1 MLLMQKHREEVCSLR
16 NIAEKMKDIE
26 KTNLSDE
33 QYRIINGEKVIVS
46 RRKRRRNMSLY
57 YFIVVVFVIMALIF
71 LSLTVFF
78 NIKKT
83 DISGTDLYTDEQIIQ
98 IAGISNKDNLFRID
112 TDQMK
117 SDILSSFPYLEDITI
132 KRKLPST
139 LQFTAV
145 QAVPMA
151 NIQNKDGT
159 FCVISTTGRIV
170 ETGVLEKKQ
179 GLVTVTGM
187 DLKVKDLGK
196 TYEDKDGMKS
206 TILNQMLS
214 EINTLGMT
222 KLNTINLKDRTN
234 IKMKY
239 DNRLDIEIGS
249 SVDLGFKIRYVEAVI
264 DKLSETYQGTLI
276 YHNATSGLSAIPK
289 TAEAT
294 S

>member
-1 MLLMQKHREEVCSLR
+1 
-16 NIAEKMKDIE
+16 MKDIE
-26 KTNLSDE
+26 KSNLSDE

-57 YFIVVVFVIMALIF
+57 YFIAVVFIIMALIF

-78 NIKKT
+78 NIKKI
-83 DISGTDLYTDEQIIQ
+83 DIKGTDLYTDEQIIQ
-98 IAGISNKDNLFRID
+98 IAGLSDNDNLFRID

-170 ETGVLEKKQ
+170 ETGVLDKKAD
-179 GLVTVTGM
+179 LVTVEGM

-196 TYEDKDGMKS
+196 TYEDKDSMKT
-206 TILNQMLS
+206 TILGQILS
-214 EINTLGMT
+214 EINTLGMSSM
-222 KLNTINLKDRTN
+222 NTIDLSDRTN
-234 IKMKY
+234 IKMTY
-239 DNRLDIEIGS
+239 DGRLDIEVGS
-249 SVDLGFKIRYVEAVI
+249 SVDLAFKIRYVEAVI
-264 DKLSETYQGTLI
+264 QKLSPTYQGTLI

-289 TAEAT
+289 KAEAT
-294 S
+294 SEGN

>member
-1 MLLMQKHREEVCSLR
+1 
-16 NIAEKMKDIE
+16 MKDIE

-78 NIKKT
+78 NIKKI
-83 DISGTDLYTDEQIIQ
+83 DVSGTDLYTDEQIIQ
-98 IAGISNKDNLFRID
+98 IAGVTSDDNLFRID

-117 SDILSSFPYLEDITI
+117 ADILSSFPYLEDITI
-132 KRKLPST
+132 KRKFPST
-139 LQFTAV
+139 LNFIAV

-151 NIQNKDGT
+151 NIQNEDGT

-170 ETGVLEKKQ
+170 ETGVLNKKA

-196 TYEDKDGMKS
+196 TYEDKDSMKT
-206 TILNQMLS
+206 TILSQILS
-214 EINTLGMT
+214 EINILGMT
-222 KLNTINLKDRTN
+222 NMNTINLSDRTN
-234 IKMKY
+234 IKMTY
-239 DNRLDIEIGS
+239 DGRLDIEIGS

-264 DKLSETYQGTLI
+264 NKLSKTYQGTLI

-294 S
+294 T

>member
-1 MLLMQKHREEVCSLR
+1 MLLKSGLF
-16 NIAEKMKDIE
+16 KMKDIE

-46 RRKRRRNMSLY
+46 RKKRRRNMSLY

-78 NIKKT
+78 NIKKI
-83 DISGTDLYTDEQIIQ
+83 DITGTDLYTDEQIVQ
-98 IAGISNKDNLFRID
+98 IAGLSDDDNLFRID

-151 NIQNKDGT
+151 NVQNDDGT

-170 ETGVLEKKQ
+170 ETGVLDKKE
-179 GLVTVTGM
+179 GLVTVSGM

-196 TYEDKDGMKS
+196 TYEDKDSMKT
-206 TILNQMLS
+206 TILNQILS
-214 EINTLGMT
+214 EINALGMT
-222 KLNTINLKDRTN
+222 KMNTINLKDRTN

-239 DNRLDIEIGS
+239 DGRLDIEVGS
-249 SVDLGFKIRYVEAVI
+249 SVDLSFKIRYVDAVI
-264 DKLSETYQGTLI
+264 KKLSPTYQGTLI

-294 S
+294 SQGN

>member
-1 MLLMQKHREEVCSLR
+1 
-16 NIAEKMKDIE
+16 MKDIE

-78 NIKKT
+78 NIKK
-83 DISGTDLYTDEQIIQ
+83 IEVNGTDLYTDEQITQ
-98 IAGISNKDNLFRID
+98 IAGVGDSDNLFRID
-112 TDQMK
+112 VSQMK

-132 KRKLPST
+132 SRKLPST
-139 LQFTAV
+139 LKFTAV

-151 NIQNKDGT
+151 NIQNEDGT

-170 ETGVLEKKQ
+170 ETGVLEKKS
-179 GLVTVTGM
+179 GLVTVVGM
-187 DLKVKDLGK
+187 DLNVKDLGK
-196 TYEDKDGMKS
+196 TYEDKDSMKT
-206 TILNQMLS
+206 TILNQILS

-222 KLNTINLKDRTN
+222 KMNTINLKDRRN
-234 IKMKY
+234 IKMTY
-239 DNRLDIEIGS
+239 DGRLDIEIGS
-249 SVDLGFKIRYVEAVI
+249 SVDLDFKIKYVQAVI
-264 DKLSETYQGTLI
+264 GKLSDTYQGTLI

-289 TAEAT
+289 SAET
-294 S
+294 TKKKS

>member
-1 MLLMQKHREEVCSLR
+1 
-16 NIAEKMKDIE
+16 MKDIE
-26 KTNLSDE
+26 KTNFSDE

-46 RRKRRRNMSLY
+46 RKKRRRNMSLY

-78 NIKKT
+78 NIKKI
-83 DISGTDLYTDEQIIQ
+83 DITGTDLYTDEQIVQ
-98 IAGISNKDNLFRID
+98 IAGLSDDDNLFRID

-151 NIQNKDGT
+151 NIQNDDGT

-170 ETGVLEKKQ
+170 ETGVLDKKE
-179 GLVTVTGM
+179 GLVTVSGM

-196 TYEDKDGMKS
+196 TYEDKDSMKT
-206 TILNQMLS
+206 TILNQILS
-214 EINTLGMT
+214 EINALGMT
-222 KLNTINLKDRTN
+222 KMNTINLKDRTN

-239 DNRLDIEIGS
+239 DGRLDIEVGS
-249 SVDLGFKIRYVEAVI
+249 SVDLSFKIRYVDAVI
-264 DKLSETYQGTLI
+264 KKLSPTYQGTLI

-294 S
+294 SQGN

>member
-1 MLLMQKHREEVCSLR
+1 
-16 NIAEKMKDIE
+16 MKDIE
-26 KTNLSDE
+26 KSNLSDE
-33 QYRIINGEKVIVS
+33 QYRIINGEKVVVS

-57 YFIVVVFVIMALIF
+57 YFIAVVFIIMALIF

-78 NIKKT
+78 NIKKV
-83 DISGTDLYTDEQIIQ
+83 DIKGTDLYTDEQIIQ
-98 IAGISNKDNLFRID
+98 IAGLSDNDNLFRID
-112 TDQMK
+112 TDKMK

-170 ETGVLEKKQ
+170 ETGVLDKKAD
-179 GLVTVTGM
+179 LVTVSGM

-196 TYEDKDGMKS
+196 TYEDKDSMKT
-206 TILNQMLS
+206 TILGQILS

-222 KLNTINLKDRTN
+222 SMNTIDLSDRTN
-234 IKMKY
+234 IKMTY
-239 DNRLDIEIGS
+239 DGRLDIEVGS
-249 SVDLGFKIRYVEAVI
+249 SVDLAFKIRYVEAVI
-264 DKLSETYQGTLI
+264 QKLSPTYQGTLI

-294 S
+294 SQGN

>member
-1 MLLMQKHREEVCSLR
+1 
-16 NIAEKMKDIE
+16 MKDIE
-26 KTNLSDE
+26 KSNLSDE
-33 QYRIINGEKVIVS
+33 QYRIINGEKVVVS

-57 YFIVVVFVIMALIF
+57 YFIAVVFIIMALIF

-78 NIKKT
+78 NIKKI
-83 DISGTDLYTDEQIIQ
+83 DIKGTDLYTDEQIIQ
-98 IAGISNKDNLFRID
+98 IAGLSDNDNLFRID
-112 TDQMK
+112 TNQMK

-170 ETGVLEKKQ
+170 ETGVLDKKA
-179 GLVTVTGM
+179 GLVTVSGM

-196 TYEDKDGMKS
+196 TYEDKDSMKT
-206 TILNQMLS
+206 TILGQILS

-222 KLNTINLKDRTN
+222 SMNTIDISDRTN
-234 IKMKY
+234 IKMTY
-239 DNRLDIEIGS
+239 DGRLDIEVGS
-249 SVDLGFKIRYVEAVI
+249 SVDLAFKIRYVEAVI
-264 DKLSETYQGTLI
+264 QKLSPTYQGTLI

-294 S
+294 SEGN

>member
-1 MLLMQKHREEVCSLR
+1 
-16 NIAEKMKDIE
+16 MKDIE

-57 YFIVVVFVIMALIF
+57 YFIAVVFIIMALIF

-78 NIKKT
+78 NIKT
-83 DISGTDLYTDEQIIQ
+83 VDIIGTDLYADEQIVQ
-98 IAGISNKDNLFRID
+98 VAGLSADDNLFRID

-117 SDILSSFPYLEDITI
+117 ADILRSFPYLEDITI
-132 KRKLPST
+132 KKKLPST

-151 NIQNKDGT
+151 NIQNEDGT

-170 ETGVLEKKQ
+170 ETGVLEKKE
-179 GLVTVTGM
+179 GLVTVLGM

-196 TYEDKDGMKS
+196 TYEDKDSMK
-206 TILNQMLS
+206 TNILNQILG
-214 EINTLGMT
+214 EITALGMT
-222 KLNTINLKDRTN
+222 NMNTIDLSDRTN
-234 IKMKY
+234 IKMTY
-239 DNRLDIEIGS
+239 DGRLDIEVGS
-249 SVDLGFKIRYVEAVI
+249 SVDLAFKIRYVEAVI
-264 DKLSETYQGTLI
+264 NKLSKTYQGTLI

-289 TAEAT
+289 AAEAT
-294 S
+294 E